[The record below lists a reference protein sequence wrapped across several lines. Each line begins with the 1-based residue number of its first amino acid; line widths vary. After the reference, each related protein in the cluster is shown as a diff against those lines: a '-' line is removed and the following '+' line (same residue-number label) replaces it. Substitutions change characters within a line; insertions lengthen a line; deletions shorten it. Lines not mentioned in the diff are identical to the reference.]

1 MDYKELKA
9 LTDKVV
15 NESKVMEQLRNE
27 KTELEKSS
35 AKVIAGNFDKLFTP
49 EYENWKSI
57 ISSLAELVKN
67 YNPVNEFTIHTDK
80 ANLKIDLRFIGGI
93 FQCVFYCGRYNRR
106 VEEVRGVFGD
116 IINHGVQYD
125 SYNEVLEL
133 FSHFFCN
140 EEQTIKTVD
149 SFRDGIKDLLLQYE
163 EIIGDKSEE
172 LRLAIQNL
180 KYGLEN
186 FTMLDEKED
195 GTVTIHLGNK
205 TFVGKL
211 EEAKNE

>member
-15 NESKVMEQLRNE
+15 NEAKVMSQLHDE

-35 AKVIAGNFDKLFTP
+35 AKVIAGNFDRFFIP

-57 ISSLAELVKN
+57 LSSLAELVAN
-67 YNPVNEFTIHTDK
+67 YNPANTNIVHTDK
-80 ANLKIDLRFIGGI
+80 ANLKVDSRFIGGI
-93 FQCVFYCGRYNRR
+93 FQCVFYCGRYTRR
-106 VEEVRGVFGD
+106 VDELRGVFGD
-116 IINHGVQYD
+116 IINYGVQYE

-149 SFRDGIKDLLLQYE
+149 SFRDGIKDLILQYE
-163 EIIGDKSEE
+163 EIIGDKSEN

-186 FTMLDEKED
+186 FTMLGENQD
-195 GTVTIHLGNK
+195 GSITLHLGGK
-205 TFVGKL
+205 TYVGKIQ
-211 EEAKNE
+211 EAENE

>member
-1 MDYKELKA
+1 MDYKELKT

-27 KTELEKSS
+27 KIELEKSS

-49 EYENWKSI
+49 EYENWKDI
-57 ISSLAELVKN
+57 ISSLAELVSN
-67 YNPVNEFTIHTDK
+67 YIPATEFTIHTDK
-80 ANLKIDLRFIGGI
+80 ANLKIDLRFIGGN
-93 FQCVFYCGRYNRR
+93 FQCVFDCGRYKRR
-106 VEEVRGVFGD
+106 VDEVRGVLGT
-116 IINHGVQYD
+116 IIDYGVQYD

-149 SFRDGIKDLLLQYE
+149 SFRDGIKDLLVQYE
-163 EIIGDKSEE
+163 EIIGNKSEE

>member
-1 MDYKELKA
+1 MDYKELKT

-27 KTELEKSS
+27 KIELEKTS
-35 AKVIAGNFDKLFTP
+35 AKVIAGNFDKFFVP
-49 EYENWKSI
+49 EYENWKDI
-57 ISSLAELVKN
+57 ISSLAELVSN
-67 YNPVNEFTIHTDK
+67 FNPANEFTIHTDK
-80 ANLKIDLRFIGGI
+80 ANLKTDVRFIGGI
-93 FQCVFYCGRYNRR
+93 FQCVFDCGRYKRR
-106 VEEVRGVFGD
+106 VDEVRGVFGD
-116 IINHGVQYD
+116 IINYGVQYD
-125 SYNEVLEL
+125 SYNEVLEI

-149 SFRDGIKDLLLQYE
+149 SFRDGIKDLLIQYE
-163 EIIGDKSEE
+163 EIIGNKSEE

-180 KYGLEN
+180 TCMLEG
-186 FTMLDEKED
+186 FSTVDEKED

>member
-1 MDYKELKA
+1 MDYKELKS
-9 LTDKVV
+9 LTDKVIG
-15 NESKVMEQLRNE
+15 EAGVMTQLKDE

-35 AKVIAGNFDKLFTP
+35 AKVIAGNFDKFFTP
-49 EYENWKSI
+49 EYENWKDI
-57 ISSLAELVKN
+57 ISKLAELVN
-67 YNPVNEFTIHTDK
+67 NFNPATEFTIHTDK
-80 ANLKIDLRFIGGI
+80 ANLKIDLRFIGGN
-93 FQCVFYCGRYNRR
+93 FQCVFHCGRYNRR
-106 VEEVRGVFGD
+106 VDEVRGVFGD
-116 IINHGVQYD
+116 IINYGVQYD

-149 SFRDGIKDLLLQYE
+149 SYRDGIKDLLVQYE
-163 EIIGDKSEE
+163 EIIGNKSEE